1 MPQPLTLPADS
12 DLCAGLAA
20 APAVPVET
28 RYVYDGVRF
37 DRYQRNRRT
46 DWNLGTEFSPIV
58 ETRLSFKN
66 DLPAALPPGEFRLL
80 RGQADQTLEW
90 IGTDWLPALKPGDS
104 ATIDLGPAAGLTGRR
119 LRTSYSDVVPL
130 KVSEESFEI
139 TLENQTPADQTITVV
154 EHFYRGENHEIAAAS
169 AEHVPGADPHS
180 IQFSVPVKAG
190 TQQTFTYTV
199 RYTW

>member
-1 MPQPLTLPADS
+1 M
-12 DLCAGLAA
+12 
-20 APAVPVET
+20 
-28 RYVYDGVRF
+28 
-37 DRYQRNRRT
+37 
-46 DWNLGTEFSPIV
+46 
-58 ETRLSFKN
+58 
-66 DLPAALPPGEFRLL
+66 
-80 RGQADQTLEW
+80 
-90 IGTDWLPALKPGDS
+90 
-104 ATIDLGPAAGLTGRR
+104 
-119 LRTSYSDVVPL
+119 